1 MPQVPTKTYNAIFP
15 QSVEVKELGITLRPL
30 TLAHFAAIDYMG
42 TDIFSG
48 DYKISDVTLLAWLL
62 QQSPERVMAIYSTH
76 DGIAKSRAE
85 AVAWAQGFDV
95 GAGPILRKVIVKLVE
110 DAFSTAVKP
119 DPPKG
124 EPATTSDSP

>member
-1 MPQVPTKTYNAIFP
+1 MQAFTKTYKAIFP
-15 QSVEVKELGITLRPL
+15 QSIEVKELWITLRPP

-48 DYKISDVTLLAWLL
+48 TFRVADVVLLAWLL
-62 QQSPERVMAIYSTH
+62 QQSPEYVTATYSAQES
-76 DGIAKSRAE
+76 IIEARAKACK
-85 AVAWAQGFDV
+85 WAHGFDV
-95 GAGPILRKVIVKLVE
+95 GAITLLRAAIVRLVN
-110 DAFSTAVKP
+110 DAFATAVKP